1 MDARAPLGGGL
12 GARASAGGEPL
23 RPPHPQGRTH
33 RGAPVGGR
41 RHETKGRA
49 TDTPP
54 MGRGGEQGG
63 QSDDTPHRY
72 GRARRRAQRGGPGRA
87 LHVGRETARARRS
100 DTREPQCAWFM
111 RSTACHAAPAAR
123 GLQPRGP
130 WPSAGTQRQ
139 QPTNHHTALPIPGT
153 PSTLHT
159 ALPIPCT
166 PSTLHIALPTPAPP
180 SPST

>member
-1 MDARAPLGGGL
+1 MKPDQCPCLRPRRGRGGSKEDARAPLGGGL
-12 GARASAGGEPL
+12 GARASAEGEPP

-33 RGAPVGGR
+33 RGAPVGER

-54 MGRGGEQGG
+54 KGRGGEQGG
-63 QSDDTPHRY
+63 QSDDTQHRY

-87 LHVGRETARARRS
+87 LHEGRETARARRS

-130 WPSAGTQRQ
+130 WPSAGT
-139 QPTNHHTALPIPGT
+139 
-153 PSTLHT
+153 
-159 ALPIPCT
+159 
-166 PSTLHIALPTPAPP
+166 
-180 SPST
+180 